1 MQQIIKMS
9 DTCTM
14 IKAFSFEIL
23 IKNSILMIIFLLT
36 FFYLKFYT
44 VFFHLNLWP
53 LMLWEVLIFLFIYYL
68 VCFDF
73 FININKNIKIDGDNV
88 YIDNFKCS
96 NSDILGVHVIGGT
109 GAGRGSNITY
119 RVFIELKTQ
128 SFFRKKKWVISAPS
142 EKKALDFALVIADF
156 LDVATYNKKN
166 EVYTNNDK

>member
-73 FININKNIKIDGDNV
+73 LLILIKI
-88 YIDNFKCS
+88 
-96 NSDILGVHVIGGT
+96 
-109 GAGRGSNITY
+109 
-119 RVFIELKTQ
+119 
-128 SFFRKKKWVISAPS
+128 
-142 EKKALDFALVIADF
+142 
-156 LDVATYNKKN
+156 
-166 EVYTNNDK
+166 